1 MSEKIIAVESVEPV
15 ELYGVNDHKLNLL
28 KKYFPKLRI
37 VARGYSIKLIGDE
50 AEIERFEK
58 KLELLVDYYHKNG
71 VLSENAIERLLG
83 QAGDNIIEKLEDAGN
98 DVIVFGNSGMV
109 IKAKTPNQRKMVDG
123 IMKNDMLFAV
133 GPAGTGKTYTAVA
146 LAVRALKNKEVKRII
161 LTRPAVEAG
170 ENLGFLPGDLKEK
183 LDPYLQP
190 LYDALYD
197 MIPMDKLNQYLE
209 TKVIQIAPLAFMR
222 GRTLDNAFVIL
233 DEAQNTTES
242 QMKMF
247 LTRMGASAKFIITG
261 DGSQVDLPRN
271 QPSGLPQALRIVK
284 GIKGIE
290 VIYLDGSDVIRHRLV
305 KEIVA
310 KYDTML
316 HDTSNKPPVEKRPY
330 HKKEEEKK

>member
-1 MSEKIIAVESVEPV
+1 MSEKIVAVESVEPV
-15 ELYGVNDHKLNLL
+15 ELYGVNDHKLNLI
-28 KKYFPKLRI
+28 KSHFPKLKI

-50 AEIERFEK
+50 SEIENFEK
-58 KLELLVDYYHKNG
+58 KFNLLVDYYHKNG
-71 VLSENAIERLLG
+71 VLTENVIERLLG
-83 QAGDNIIEKLEDAGN
+83 RTGEILIEKIEESSN
-98 DVIVFGNSGMV
+98 EVIVFGNGGLI
-109 IKAKTPNQRKMVDG
+109 IKAKTPNQRKMVEG
-123 IMKNDMLFAV
+123 IFKNDMLFAI

-209 TKVIQIAPLAFMR
+209 SKVIQIAPLAFMR
-222 GRTLDNAFVIL
+222 GRTLDHAFVIL

-247 LTRMGASAKFIITG
+247 LTRMGANAKFIITG
-261 DGSQVDLPRN
+261 DASQIDLPRN
-271 QPSGLPQALRIVK
+271 QPSGLIQAMRVVRNVP
-284 GIKGIE
+284 GIDW
-290 VIYLDGSDVIRHRLV
+290 VQLDGQDVIRHRLV
-305 KEIVA
+305 KEIISR
-310 KYDTML
+310 YD
-316 HDTSNKPPVEKRPY
+316 NEKPSVRITESQ
-330 HKKEEEKK
+330 KKNTEKKD